1 MEDIYLRIILH
12 ITQKSQWEQAKL
24 TGIYYNNTLDSEGFI
39 HCSTIKQLERT
50 ANKFFA
56 NQTGLVLLCIDSEKV
71 QPEIKYE
78 AVGEENFPHIYGA
91 LNTDAVIDA
100 IAFPPEITGKFK
112 FPPELAK
119 LNL

>member
-1 MEDIYLRIILH
+1 LSIILH
-12 ITQKSQWEQAKL
+12 ITQESQWEQAKL

-39 HCSTIKQLERT
+39 HCSTIQQVERT

-56 NQTGLVLLCIDSEKV
+56 NQTGLVLLSIDSEKV

-78 AVGEENFPHIYGA
+78 AVGEEKFPHIYGA

-100 IAFPPEITGKFK
+100 IAFPPDSNGNFK
-112 FPPELAK
+112 LPPELAK